1 MEEEV
6 NGEEKG
12 ATMERERINLQTEKG
27 LLVEFKEKLK
37 LKRGWNEDE
46 GEVMEENRKRMKK
59 GEEKWKENEKEGDNE
74 GREEGKELVLI
85 KKAGVGGGSRG
96 GLGTR
101 KGRRGR
107 GTRKN
112 LERGLVEV
120 QVISE
125 RDMYNGLKGVEEERN
140 EEERMMIKNGGG
152 GWPITAIR

>member
-46 GEVMEENRKRMKK
+46 GKVWEENRKRTKK
-59 GEEKWKENEKEGDNE
+59 GEEKWRENEKEGDNG

-85 KKAGVGGGSRG
+85 KKVGVGRGSRG

-101 KGRRGR
+101 RGRRGR
-107 GTRKN
+107 GTRRN

-120 QVISE
+120 KVIGE
-125 RDMYNGLKGVEEERN
+125 MDMYNSLKGVEEGRN
-140 EEERMMIKNGGG
+140 EEEGMF
-152 GWPITAIR
+152 